1 MKIRY
6 AAGLALAL
14 GWNMQAHAQAAGD
27 VVLNLGWFHL
37 APQDSS
43 SPLRVNTPLGSGT
56 LANSSASVGHS
67 DTGGGSLS
75 YFVTDHIAVES
86 VFGYPPKMRLDGGGS
101 LAPLGKLGSANE
113 WSPTVLLKYYFGNPD
128 AKLRPYVGAG
138 ASYVWYSNVRLE
150 PGLAS
155 GVFLASTGLSGP
167 THADLSSSLTPVFN
181 TGMNVRLSKHW
192 SAGLSVS
199 YVVLSTRATLT
210 TQTPIGT
217 VTSQTK
223 LHVNPIVTFVSLG
236 YRF

>member
-1 MKIRY
+1 MKIQC
-6 AAGLALAL
+6 AAALVLAL
-14 GWNMQAHAQAAGD
+14 GWNVQAHAQAAGD
-27 VVLNLGWFHL
+27 VLLNLGWFHL

-43 SPLRVNTPLGSGT
+43 STLRVNTPLGSTSIAG
-56 LANSSASVGHS
+56 SSASVGHS
-67 DTGGGSLS
+67 DTGGGSIG
-75 YFVTDHIAVES
+75 YFFTDHIAVES

-101 LAPLGKLGSANE
+101 LSALGKLGSANE
-113 WSPTVLLKYYFGNPD
+113 WSPTVLLKYYFGGPD

-155 GVFLASTGLSGP
+155 GAFLASSGLSG
-167 THADLSSSLTPVFN
+167 TTKAALSSSLAPVLN
-181 TGMNVRLSKHW
+181 TGMNVRISKHW
-192 SAGLSVS
+192 SANLSVS

-210 TQTPIGT
+210 TQSAIGT

-223 LHVNPIVTFVSLG
+223 LHINPIVTFVSLG

>member
-6 AAGLALAL
+6 AAGIALAL
-14 GWNMQAHAQAAGD
+14 GWNVQAHAQAAGD

-43 SPLRVNTPLGSGT
+43 SPLRVNTPLGSAT
-56 LANSSASVGHS
+56 VPNSSASVGHS
-67 DTGGGSLS
+67 DTGGGSIG
-75 YFVTDHIAVES
+75 YFFTDHIAVES

-101 LAPLGKLGSANE
+101 LAALGKLGSANE
-113 WSPTVLLKYYFGNPD
+113 WSPTVLLKYHFGNPD
-128 AKLRPYVGAG
+128 DKLRPYVGAG

-155 GVFLASTGLSGP
+155 GAFLASTGLSG
-167 THADLSSSLTPVFN
+167 TTRAELSSSLAPVFS
-181 TGMNVRLSKHW
+181 TGMSVHLSKHW
-192 SAGLSVS
+192 SANLSVS
-199 YVVLSTRATLT
+199 YLILSTRATLT
-210 TQTPIGT
+210 TQSAVGT

-223 LHVNPIVTFVSLG
+223 LRINPIVTSVSLG